1 MTEIILKVPDE
12 LPLPGLIARLN
23 DIIAEEHLKW
33 ILFTR
38 SVNELAV
45 DTSDLKAFEDSRAQT
60 WTAKKKDFGW

>member
-33 ILFTR
+33 ILFTK

-45 DTSDLKAFEDSRAQT
+45 DTSDMKAFEDMRAQI
-60 WTAKKKDFGW
+60 WIAKKKDFGL

>member
-33 ILFTR
+33 ILFTK

-45 DTSDLKAFEDSRAQT
+45 DTSDMKAFEDMRAQI
-60 WTAKKKDFGW
+60 WTTKKKDFGL

>member
-1 MTEIILKVPDE
+1 MTEITLKVPDE

-33 ILFTR
+33 ILFTK

-45 DTSDLKAFEDSRAQT
+45 DTSDMKAFEDMRAQI
-60 WTAKKKDFGW
+60 WTAKKKDFGL